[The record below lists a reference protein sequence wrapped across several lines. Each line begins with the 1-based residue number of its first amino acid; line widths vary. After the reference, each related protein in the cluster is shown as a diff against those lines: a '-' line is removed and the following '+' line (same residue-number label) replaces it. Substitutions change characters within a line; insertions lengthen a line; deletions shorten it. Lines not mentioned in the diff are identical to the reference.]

1 MINAHIEMDLN
12 NHISIVASRIV
23 EMVNTHEMM
32 ILESLMRKFLKKF
45 VQYTP
50 DQFMDGLTFLFSI
63 ECLIIQDYR
72 VVLKNV

>member
-23 EMVNTHEMM
+23 EMVNTDEIM

-63 ECLIIQDYR
+63 ECLIIQDYK

>member
-1 MINAHIEMDLN
+1 MISAHIEMDLN
-12 NHISIVASRIV
+12 NHIAIVASRIT
-23 EMVNTHEMM
+23 EMINTDELM
-32 ILESLMRKFLKKF
+32 ILESLMRKFLKKY

-63 ECLIIQDYR
+63 ECLIIQDYK